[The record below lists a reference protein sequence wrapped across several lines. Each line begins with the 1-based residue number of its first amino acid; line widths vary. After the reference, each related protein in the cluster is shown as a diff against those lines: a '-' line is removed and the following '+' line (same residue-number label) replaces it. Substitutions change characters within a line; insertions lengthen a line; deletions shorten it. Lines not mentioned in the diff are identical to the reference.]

1 MPVESTVEH
10 QPVPRMKSE
19 DRRELILQA
28 ATGVFGEYGY
38 YGATT
43 DQIAKAAG
51 VSQPYVVRM
60 FGTKERLFIEVIDR
74 ALLFILKSFRA
85 VLAESAEDLQPRLGS
100 AYVELL
106 RQRGLLLSLMHS
118 FVLGSDPVIGPRAR
132 QGFLE
137 VYAFLRHEAGFSPE
151 DANSFLEGGML
162 LNTLVGLRMSDEFE
176 TSDAA
181 NEMLCS
187 ALPSKL
193 DVLLE
198 LGQSQRAAG

>member
-1 MPVESTVEH
+1 MSSVTVS
-10 QPVPRMKSE
+10 RMKSE

-28 ATGVFGEYGY
+28 ATDVFGQFGY

-43 DQIAKAAG
+43 DQVAKAAG

-60 FGTKERLFIEVIDR
+60 FGTKERLFLEVIER
-74 ALLFILKSFRA
+74 ALGFILTSFRA
-85 VLAESAEDLQPRLGS
+85 VIAEGLHDLQPRLGS
-100 AYVELL
+100 AYVDLL

-118 FVLGSDPVIGPRAR
+118 FVLGGDPAIGARAR
-132 QGFLE
+132 EGFLE
-137 VYAFLRHEAGFSPE
+137 VYRFLRDEAGLSPE
-151 DANSFLEGGML
+151 DANRFLEGGML

-176 TSDAA
+176 SSEMA
-181 NEMLCS
+181 NEMLCA

-198 LGQSQRAAG
+198 LGDAQREVS